1 MGIKHCCYILYF
13 TLALVTLLQPVRS
26 AEDVEEFLPSANETR
41 RSLKACEAHNI
52 IDKCWR
58 CKADWANNRQA
69 LADCAQGFAK
79 GTYGGKHG
87 DVYTVTSDKDDDVAN
102 PKEGTLRFAA
112 AQNRPLWIIFKRN
125 MVIHLNQELVVN
137 SDKTIDGRGVKVNIV
152 NAGLTL
158 MNVKNIII
166 HNINIHD
173 IKVCPGGMIKSNDG
187 PPILRQQSDGDAIN
201 VAGSSQIWID
211 HCSLSKA
218 SDGLLDITLGSSH
231 VTVSNCKFTQHQFV
245 LLLGA
250 DDTHYQ
256 DKGML
261 ATVAFNM
268 FTDHVDQRMP
278 RCRFG
283 FFQVVN
289 NNYDRWGT
297 YAIGG
302 SSAPTILSQGNR
314 FFAPDDIIK
323 KNVLARTGTGN
334 AESMSWNWRT
344 DRDLLENGA
353 IFLPSGS
360 DPVLTPEQKAGMI
373 PAEPGEAVLRLTSSA
388 GVLSC
393 HQGAPC

>member
-1 MGIKHCCYILYF
+1 MGIKQCCYILYF
-13 TLALVTLLQPVRS
+13 TLALVALLQPVRS
-26 AEDVEEFLPSANETR
+26 AEGVGEILPSVNETR
-41 RSLKACEAHNI
+41 SLQACEAYNI

-58 CKADWANNRQA
+58 GKADWENNRQA

-79 GTYGGKHG
+79 GTYGGKWG
-87 DVYTVTSDKDDDVAN
+87 DVYTVTSNLDDDVAN

-112 AQNRPLWIIFKRN
+112 AQNRPLWIIFKN
-125 MVIHLNQELVVN
+125 DMVINLNQELVVN
-137 SDKTIDGRGVKVNIV
+137 SDKTIDGRGVKVEIING
-152 NAGLTL
+152 GLTL

-173 IKVCPGGMIKSNDG
+173 VKVLPGGMIKSNDG
-187 PPILRQQSDGDAIN
+187 PPILRQASDGDTIN

-211 HCSLSKA
+211 HCSLSK
-218 SDGLLDITLGSSH
+218 SFDGLVDVTLGSTH
-231 VTVSNCKFTQHQFV
+231 VTISNCKFTQQSKAI
-245 LLLGA
+245 LLGA
-250 DDTHYQ
+250 DDTHVQ

-268 FTDHVDQRMP
+268 FTDNVDQRMP

-302 SSAPTILSQGNR
+302 SSAPTILCQGNR
-314 FFAPDDIIK
+314 FLAPDDQIK
-323 KNVLARTGTGN
+323 KNVLARTGTGA
-334 AESMSWNWRT
+334 AESMAWNWRS
-344 DRDLLENGA
+344 DKDLLENGA
-353 IFLPSGS
+353 IFVTSGS
-360 DPVLTPEQKAGMI
+360 DPVLTPVQSAGMI
-373 PAEPGEAVLRLTSSA
+373 PAEPGEAAIKLTSSA

-393 HQGAPC
+393 RPGAPC